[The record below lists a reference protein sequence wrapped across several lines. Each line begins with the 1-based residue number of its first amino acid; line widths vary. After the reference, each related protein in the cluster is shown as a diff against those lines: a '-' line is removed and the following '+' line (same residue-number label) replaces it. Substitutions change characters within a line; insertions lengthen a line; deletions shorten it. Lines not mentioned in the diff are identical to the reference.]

1 MSGKQVIISLNY
13 WIKAVITIQ
22 LVLLSV
28 GCNLDQSS
36 STEATASQTVVYNP
50 NNSSAYYR
58 QLLQNAKGSTK
69 VDLQLMLIRALLAE
83 NRLTDAE
90 NQLATLHTSLN
101 SEQQKEKQL
110 IHAELAIKQQQ
121 PFNLAVIDAN
131 TLNVQQKFRYYQIK
145 LLQDQQNRDI
155 NAQASDYMA
164 LETFSTPSLKQSV
177 INQTWQFFN
186 SLSDN
191 DLQNIV
197 VYANELSLQ
206 GWIQLV
212 YIYRQSLMV
221 EPMNQINSEGETET
235 VIPDLSEQER
245 HRRISK
251 AISDWQIQYPTHPAV
266 MYVKNAIFGIKQNIA
281 ANDEGSHAS
290 NVALLLPLTGTSK
303 VFGEAIRAGYM
314 DAANFYPDENR
325 QNIQVFD
332 TTADSLPSIL
342 SQAKQQGAQLIV
354 GPLLKNDVVNL
365 TRSNPSLPVLALN
378 KVHDQHLTLSPSNN
392 TICYFALSP
401 EEEAIDAAK
410 HIMGQNKHVPLIITT
425 DNAVGRRAAKAFA
438 TSWYAAAA
446 GPVYVQYFSSAAQL
460 KQQMNTGIGLKV
472 EGQLLKTN
480 LINTSSDTLMPTSDI
495 DSIYVFATQEEL
507 DFIKPMLEMNKTGN
521 KVKTKMETNVAVPP
535 LYSSSRSHSANT
547 TTDYRLE
554 MEGMQFSDI
563 PLLMNN
569 NTIYSQLPSN
579 IQQDYSL
586 VRLYAMGMDA
596 WRLANHFDKLRSQ
609 QNPVLE
615 DGLTGKIFVDS
626 DCEIQRQLIWSKY
639 HKGDIQLIDQL
650 SSN

>member
-1 MSGKQVIISLNY
+1 MSGKHVIISLNY
-13 WIKAVITIQ
+13 WMKAVITIQ

-36 STEATASQTVVYNP
+36 STVSTASQTVVYNP

-90 NQLATLHTSLN
+90 NQLATLNASLN
-101 SEQQKEKQL
+101 QQQQKEKQL
-110 IHAELAIKQQQ
+110 NSAELAIKQQQ
-121 PFNLAVIDAN
+121 HFNLAAIDAN
-131 TLNVQQKFRYYQIK
+131 ILTMQQKFRYYQIK
-145 LLQDQQNRDI
+145 LLQDQQNSDI
-155 NAQASDYMA
+155 NAQARDYIV
-164 LETFSTPSLKQSV
+164 LETLSTPSLRQQV

-197 VYANELSLQ
+197 VYANEMSLQ

-221 EPMNQINSEGETET
+221 EPVTQINSEGETET
-235 VIPDLSEQER
+235 VVPELSEQER

-251 AISDWQIQYPTHPAV
+251 AISNWQVQYPSHPAV

-281 ANDEGSHAS
+281 ANYDTSNAS

-332 TTADSLPSIL
+332 TTADSLQSIL
-342 SQAKQQGAQLIV
+342 SQAQQQGAQLIV

-365 TRSNPSLPVLALN
+365 TRSNPTLPVLALN
-378 KVHDQHLTLSPSNN
+378 KVHDQHLTMSPSNN
-392 TICYFALSP
+392 NVCYFALSP

-410 HIMGQNKHVPLIITT
+410 HIMRQNKHVPLIITT
-425 DNAVGRRAAKAFA
+425 DNNVGRRAAKAFA
-438 TSWYAAAA
+438 TSWYAAAP

-460 KQQMNTGIGLKV
+460 KQQMNTGVGLKV

-480 LINTSSDTLMPTSDI
+480 LINTSENTLVPNSDI
-495 DSIYVFATQEEL
+495 DAIYVFATQEEL
-507 DFIKPMLEMNKTGN
+507 DFIKPMLDMKTTN
-521 KVKTKMETNVAVPP
+521 DKVIAKNQANVVVPP
-535 LYSSSRSHSANT
+535 LYTSSRSHSANT

-569 NTIYSQLPSN
+569 DTIYSQLPSN

-586 VRLYAMGMDA
+586 VRLYAMGVDA

-615 DGLTGKIFVDS
+615 DGLTGKILVDS
-626 DCEIQRQLIWSKY
+626 DCEIQRQLIWSVY
-639 HKGDIQLIDQL
+639 HKGDIQLIDQP
-650 SSN
+650 SNN